1 MGALAEFERSLISE
15 RTSAGMKSAK
25 RRGRHVGRP
34 PKLTAHKIEHARRLI
49 AEGKETKAGAALLL
63 GVGVAT
69 LRRAL
74 NGPDDLGG
82 SPARGKSSASVRAGK
97 RA

>member
-1 MGALAEFERSLISE
+1 MGPSSSATGWIGTLFERSLISE
-15 RTSAGMKSAK
+15 RTSAGMKAAK

-34 PKLTAHKIEHARRLI
+34 LKLTPHKIDYPRQLI
-49 AEGKETKAGAALLL
+49 AEGKETKAGAATLL

-74 NGPDDLGG
+74 NGINT
-82 SPARGKSSASVRAGK
+82 
-97 RA
+97 

>member
-1 MGALAEFERSLISE
+1 MISE
-15 RTSAGMKSAK
+15 RTVAGMPAAK

-34 PKLTAHKIEHARRLI
+34 RKLTPHRLDHARQLI
-49 AEGKETKAGAALLL
+49 GEGKETQAGAAALL

-74 NGPDDLGG
+74 KG
-82 SPARGKSSASVRAGK
+82 
-97 RA
+97 